1 MNKMNYDGAAMLNPV
16 PVVLIT
22 SRNSKNKINVF
33 TVAWCGTVCTKP
45 PMLTISVRPERLSYE
60 YIKDSME
67 FAVNLPT
74 KDMTKKVDFCG
85 VKSGRDINK
94 IEAAGFS
101 LSPSEKI
108 NCPIIE
114 DCPISLECKV
124 KNITPLGSHDLFLAE
139 IVKIHVDENLVDK
152 HGKIH
157 FENADL
163 ISYCHGEYYPMV
175 KKSIGKFGYSVK
187 KKK

>member
-1 MNKMNYDGAAMLNPV
+1 MSKIDFDGAAMLNPV

-22 SRNSKNKINVF
+22 SKNSEDKINVF

-60 YIKDSME
+60 YIKESME
-67 FAVNLPT
+67 FVVNLPT
-74 KDMTKKVDFCG
+74 KDMTRKVDFCG

-94 IEAAGFS
+94 IEAMDFK
-101 LSPSEKI
+101 LSPSDIVK
-108 NCPIIE
+108 CPMIE

-124 KNITPLGSHDLFLAE
+124 KNITPLGTHDLFLAE
-139 IVKIHVDENLVDK
+139 IVRIHVDQKLADK
-152 HGKIH
+152 NGKIH

-163 ISYCHGEYYPMV
+163 INYCHGEYYPMV
-175 KKSIGKFGYSVK
+175 KKSIGKFGFSVK
-187 KKK
+187 KHK